1 MLALAVSFA
10 LAQSP
15 LQVIVRPLA
24 LPDGG
29 SVAAWAPTA
38 EIGGLSVGSGST
50 ATATKVSWLAGT
62 KGSLCSP
69 PVAVPAGSTVRLRTR
84 TTGSAGLGD
93 VTALHL
99 HLAGATGEHHI
110 ARRRFDVGAFP
121 WEPVEVTA
129 TLPTGTES
137 AYACLEVQMVKP
149 DSAGSLELEPVVLE
163 SIRAESRSH
172 RLPIR
177 RILLVSIETIRWD
190 HVSGNGYGRAT
201 TPNLDQLMREG
212 VSLDQHYAPAPYT
225 HPSLA
230 SLITGQAPVTLGF
243 VDNIPSIGRSFPTA
257 AELMSQAGYV
267 TAAFNVQYVLSNRYG
282 LNRGFHYYRNHPNDT
297 SASVLNQELIP
308 FLTEHADDN
317 LFLWAHYFDPH
328 GPYRP
333 PASYRADFAGDAVW
347 AGDTMLVAR
356 GEASE
361 GAPAVPKYIF
371 EAGKTERRHYVA
383 GYDGDLAFAD
393 AELGRLMAYVRASNR
408 DDTLVVVT
416 GDHGESMT
424 DHQRYFCHGSLY
436 DHDLHVPMVVWG
448 PGLVPAGGRI
458 AVPTSHVDVLPTL
471 LDYADVGGLP
481 GFAGLNLRS
490 ALSGGAPPVR
500 EWVTSVVG
508 RAERLRYAVHA
519 PGGLKVLT
527 DARGAFLQTFDVAKD
542 PDERAALTDNKEGRA
557 LSRRFAAWLR
567 SQAPKKVKRQTL
579 DAEDAE
585 RLRALGYLD

>member
-1 MLALAVSFA
+1 MLTLFASLA

-15 LQVIVRPLA
+15 LQVVVTPLP
-24 LPDGG
+24 LPEGG
-29 SVAAWAPTA
+29 RAIAWAQTV
-38 EIGGLSVGSGST
+38 EVGGLSVAVGST
-50 ATATKVSWLAGT
+50 ATGSKVSWQPGT

-69 PVAVPAGSTVRLRTR
+69 AVAVPLGSTVRLRTR
-84 TTGSAGLGD
+84 AKGSTTLGD

-99 HLAGATGEHHI
+99 HLAGAGGEHHV
-110 ARRRFDVGAFP
+110 ARRRFDIGAFG

-129 TLPTGTES
+129 TLPAGTES

-163 SIRAESRSH
+163 SIHAESRTS

-177 RILLVSIETIRWD
+177 RILLLSIETIRWD
-190 HVSGNGYGRAT
+190 HVSGNGYARNT

-230 SLITGQAPVTLGF
+230 SLITGQAPVALGF

-257 AELMSQAGYV
+257 AELLSQAGYV

-308 FLTEHADDN
+308 FLTEHVDDN

-333 PASYRADFAGDAVW
+333 PASYRAAFAGDPLWNAD
-347 AGDTMLVAR
+347 AMLVER

-371 EAGKTERRHYVA
+371 ENGKTERRHYVA
-383 GYDGDLAFAD
+383 GYDGDIAFTD

-424 DHQRYFCHGSLY
+424 DHDRYFCHGSLY

-448 PGLVPAGGRI
+448 PGLVTAGGRV

-471 LDYADVGGLP
+471 LDYAGVGGLP
-481 GFAGLNLRS
+481 GFAGVNLRA
-490 ALSGGAPPVR
+490 ALSGGAAPAR
-500 EWVTSVVG
+500 EWVSSVVG
-508 RAERLRYAVHA
+508 RAERLKYALHA
-519 PGGLKVLT
+519 PGGLKVFT
-527 DARGAFLQTFDVAKD
+527 DAQGAFLVAFDVAKD
-542 PDERAALTDNKEGRA
+542 PGERVELADRKSGRA
-557 LSRRFAAWLR
+557 LSKRFAAWLR
-567 SQAPKKVKRQTL
+567 SQKPKKVKRQTL
-579 DAEDAE
+579 DEEDAQ
-585 RLRALGYLD
+585 RLRALGYLE

>member
-1 MLALAVSFA
+1 MLALVASLA

-15 LQVIVRPLA
+15 LQVMVWPLPW
-24 LPDGG
+24 PDGG
-29 SVAAWAPTA
+29 AVSAWAPTA
-38 EIGGLSVGSGST
+38 EVGGVTVGAGST
-50 ATATKVSWLAGT
+50 PTTSRVTWLPGT

-69 PVAVPAGSTVRLRTR
+69 PVAVPVGSTVRLRTR
-84 TTGSAGLGD
+84 VKGSASLGD

-99 HLAGATGEHHI
+99 HLAGASGEHHI
-110 ARRRFDVGAFP
+110 ARRRFEVGAFP

-149 DSAGSLELEPVVLE
+149 DSAGSLELDPVVLE
-163 SIRAESRSH
+163 SIHAESRTP

-177 RILLVSIETIRWD
+177 RILLLSIETIRWD
-190 HVSGNGYGRAT
+190 HLSGNGYARAT
-201 TPNLDQLMREG
+201 TPNLDQLMKEG

-243 VDNIPSIGRSFPTA
+243 VDNIPSIGRKFPTA
-257 AELMSQAGYV
+257 AELLSQAGYV

-333 PASYRADFAGDAVW
+333 PASYRAAYTGDAIW
-347 AGDTMLVAR
+347 AADTMQVER
-356 GEASE
+356 GELSE
-361 GAPAVPKYIF
+361 GAPLVPKYIF
-371 EAGKTERRHYVA
+371 ENGKSERRHYVA
-383 GYDGDLAFAD
+383 GYDGDLTFTD

-408 DDTLVVVT
+408 DDTLVVIT

-424 DHQRYFCHGSLY
+424 DHDRYFCHGSLY

-448 PGLVPAGGRI
+448 PGLVTAGTHI
-458 AVPTSHVDVLPTL
+458 SVPTSHVDVLPTL
-471 LDYADVGGLP
+471 LDYAGAGGLP
-481 GFAGLNLRS
+481 GFGGVNLRA
-490 ALSGGAPPVR
+490 ALSGGAAPVR
-500 EWVTSVVG
+500 DWVTSVVG
-508 RAERLRYAVHA
+508 RADRLRYAVHA

-527 DARGAFLQTFDVAKD
+527 DARGRFLQSFDVAAD
-542 PDERAALTDNKEGRA
+542 PNERAELSDKKAGRA
-557 LSRRFAAWLR
+557 LSKRFAAWLR
-567 SQAPKKVKRQTL
+567 SQKPKKVKRQTL
-579 DAEDAE
+579 DEEDAE